1 MPGPQV
7 WNGTTQI
14 SLTPQKSACGKFV
27 SGDDWRRGRATRK
40 QPDGW
45 HLRFRSEVAGKLSH
59 KRMGQESPK
68 ISISSP
74 FTSTPCGDIFR
85 FGLRGRQA
93 VKNEPIL
100 AALRNCEGDT
110 FSHNIAV
117 LNYPITEDE
126 DSLQHVAKLRIV
138 PVNAFNHDCTGHAI
152 EILASAFLVR
162 VRVIPIQPRRRIEWN
177 ITSIVQQFPWHRH
190 HSQDII
196 LLIFGRN
203 VQAVKMQIAHVLA
216 ERERAFL
223 V

>member
-1 MPGPQV
+1 MQFSVVTAISPEGPLRRPRTKPGLLLRSRKTASTLEAGKSDEHCCKSPVARFCPKVMPGPQV

-27 SGDDWRRGRATRK
+27 SGDDWRGGRATRK

-59 KRMGQESPK
+59 KRMGQESSK

-100 AALRNCEGDT
+100 AALRNCEGDH
-110 FSHNIAV
+110 F
-117 LNYPITEDE
+117 
-126 DSLQHVAKLRIV
+126 
-138 PVNAFNHDCTGHAI
+138 
-152 EILASAFLVR
+152 
-162 VRVIPIQPRRRIEWN
+162 QP
-177 ITSIVQQFPWHRH
+177 
-190 HSQDII
+190 
-196 LLIFGRN
+196 
-203 VQAVKMQIAHVLA
+203 
-216 ERERAFL
+216 
-223 V
+223 